1 MTETEYIFK
10 SYELLMLVGS
20 IIGGGLTVLILFYNL
35 VIEPQLK
42 ALDKKI
48 LALEVRTDEQGKDIK
63 GLEKSTIKIEENF
76 RMVIAALNELKDN
89 FKDFLKEE
97 RQKER
102 ERFKDHES

>member
-20 IIGGGLTVLILFYNL
+20 IIGGELTVLIIFYNL

-42 ALDKKI
+42 VLDKKI

-89 FKDFLKEE
+89 FKEFLKEE
-97 RQKER
+97 RQR
-102 ERFKDHES
+102 ER

>member
-20 IIGGGLTVLILFYNL
+20 IIGGGLTVLIIFYNL

-48 LALEVRTDEQGKDIK
+48 LAIEVRTDEQGKDIK

-89 FKDFLKEE
+89 FKEFLKEE
-97 RQKER
+97 RQR
-102 ERFKDHES
+102 ER

>member
-20 IIGGGLTVLILFYNL
+20 IIGGEFTILIIFYNL

-48 LALEVRTDEQGKDIK
+48 LALEVRTDEHSKDIK

-76 RMVIAALNELKDN
+76 RMVISALNELKDN
-89 FKDFLKEE
+89 FKEFLKEE
-97 RQKER
+97 RQR
-102 ERFKDHES
+102 ER

>member
-1 MTETEYIFK
+1 
-10 SYELLMLVGS
+10 MLVGS
-20 IIGGGLTVLILFYNL
+20 IIGGEFTILIIFYNL

-48 LALEVRTDEQGKDIK
+48 LALEVRTDEHSKDIK

-76 RMVIAALNELKDN
+76 RMVISALNELKDN
-89 FKDFLKEE
+89 FKEFLKEE

-102 ERFKDHES
+102 ERFKDQEP

>member
-20 IIGGGLTVLILFYNL
+20 IIGGGLTVLIIFYNL
-35 VIEPQLK
+35 VVEPQLK

-48 LALEVRTDEQGKDIK
+48 LAIEVRTDEQGKDIK

-89 FKDFLKEE
+89 FKEFLKEE
-97 RQKER
+97 RQR
-102 ERFKDHES
+102 ER

>member
-1 MTETEYIFK
+1 
-10 SYELLMLVGS
+10 MLVGS
-20 IIGGGLTVLILFYNL
+20 TIGGGLTILIIFYNL

-76 RMVIAALNELKDN
+76 RMVISALNELKDN
-89 FKDFLKEE
+89 FKEFLKEE

-102 ERFKDHES
+102 ERFKDQEP